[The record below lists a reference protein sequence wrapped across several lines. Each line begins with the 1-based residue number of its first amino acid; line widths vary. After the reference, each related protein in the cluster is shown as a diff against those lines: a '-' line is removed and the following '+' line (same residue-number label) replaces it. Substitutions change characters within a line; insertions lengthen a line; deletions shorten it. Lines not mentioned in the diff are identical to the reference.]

1 MTGIK
6 SGRRRRD
13 TTATKIHG
21 GQAKMKQRTTYLLLA
36 LALVGLLAGLLVM
49 WQGPA
54 NWAHAIWTAAT
65 LPVLGALLV
74 QIWTSLRRGDVGLDV
89 VAALSMSAALGF
101 GEPLAGNVVA
111 LMYAGGQLLE
121 SYAQGRAQQE
131 MTALLGRVART
142 AMRFEGEHL
151 VEVPI
156 DEVAPGDHLLIRQ
169 GEVVPV
175 DGSPLDGDAV
185 LDVSALTGEANPA
198 RVAAGGEVMSG
209 STSLGP
215 AFTLLATNL
224 ARNSTYA
231 GIVRMV
237 EAAQRSKPPMVR
249 MADRYAIWFLVLTLA
264 MAGLAWGLSHEPV
277 RALAVLVAA
286 TPCPL
291 ILAVPVALIS
301 GMSRAARIGVMIK
314 NGGVF
319 ETMARIKVV
328 ILDKTGTLTYGRAA
342 VTQITTMAGHTETDV
357 LGPAASLEQA
367 SNHVVAE
374 ALIDAAAERK
384 LQLSAPSHVTE
395 TPGTG
400 LVGTVEGQRVVVGAP
415 DWVLAQIPPPTVPP
429 AQLATPEEA
438 MAVAVAINDEL
449 AGFIV
454 LADRLREDA
463 GQVLRALRAAGVDR
477 IVLASGD
484 RTAVAQAVGDRLG
497 VDAVRGD
504 LKPGDKVAAVRSEH
518 GAGYTMMVGDGVN
531 DAPALAAAD
540 VGVAMGARGAAASSE
555 AAGVVV
561 LVDQLAPLAEAI
573 GIAQRSR
580 VIALQSV
587 TVGLSLSVLAMTAAA
602 FGFLPPVQGA
612 LVQEAI
618 DVAVI
623 LNAMRALR

>member
-1 MTGIK
+1 
-6 SGRRRRD
+6 
-13 TTATKIHG
+13 
-21 GQAKMKQRTTYLLLA
+21 MKQQTTYLLLG
-36 LALVGLLAGLLVM
+36 LALLGLVAGLLASWL
-49 WQGPA
+49 GPA
-54 NWAHAIWTAAT
+54 GWAGPIWAAAT

-89 VAALSMSAALGF
+89 VAALSMSAALVF

-121 SYAQGRAQQE
+121 SYAQGRAQRE

-156 DEVAPGDHLLIRQ
+156 EAVAPGDHLLIRQ

-185 LDVSALTGEANPA
+185 LDVSALTGESNPA
-198 RVAAGGEVMSG
+198 RVAPGGEVMSG

-215 AFTLLATNL
+215 AFTLLATSL
-224 ARNSTYA
+224 ARDSTYA

-249 MADRYAIWFLVLTLA
+249 IADRYAIWFLVLTIL
-264 MAGLAWGLSHEPV
+264 MAGLAWGLSREPV

-301 GMSRAARIGVMIK
+301 GISRAARIGVMVK
-314 NGGVF
+314 DGGVF
-319 ETMARIKVV
+319 EAMARIKVV

-342 VTQITTMAGHTETDV
+342 VTEIKTMGGHNQAEL
-357 LGPAASLEQA
+357 LGLAASLEQA
-367 SNHVVAE
+367 SGHVVAE
-374 ALIDAAAERK
+374 ALVDAAQARG
-384 LQLSAPSHVTE
+384 LPLAAPSRVKE

-400 LVGTVEGQRVVVGAP
+400 LVGMVEGQRVLVGGP
-415 DWVLAQIPPPTVPP
+415 DWVLAQIPAPVTGTNLVAPDD
-429 AQLATPEEA
+429 A
-438 MAVAVAINDEL
+438 MSVAVAINDQL
-449 AGFIV
+449 AGFII
-454 LADRLREDA
+454 LADRVREDA
-463 GQVLRALRAAGVDR
+463 AQVLGALRQQGVER

-484 RTAVAQAVGDRLG
+484 RTGIAEAVGKRLG

-504 LKPGDKVAAVRSEH
+504 LKPADKVAAVRAEH
-518 GAGYTMMVGDGVN
+518 RAGSTMMVGDGVN

-561 LVDQLAPLAEAI
+561 LVDQLAPLADAI
-573 GIAQRSR
+573 GIARRSR
-580 VIALQSV
+580 SIALQSV

-602 FGFLPPVQGA
+602 FGFLAPVQGA
-612 LVQEAI
+612 VVQEAI